1 MYRALAYTGFFLN
14 LFNLMPVGFLDGGR
28 IVTALSPWMWLIGF
42 AVLVLMIIAQFNFL
56 LLVILVI
63 SLPRLFSLFRPKTD
77 AERRYFEVTP
87 EQRLLMSVLYFG
99 LIAALVLGMSLT
111 HIPREALQ

>member
-1 MYRALAYTGFFLN
+1 
-14 LFNLMPVGFLDGGR
+14 MPVGFLDGGR

-42 AVLVLMIIAQFNFL
+42 AVLVVMIIAQFNFL
-56 LLVILVI
+56 LLIILVI

-77 AERRYFEVTP
+77 AERRYFEVTT